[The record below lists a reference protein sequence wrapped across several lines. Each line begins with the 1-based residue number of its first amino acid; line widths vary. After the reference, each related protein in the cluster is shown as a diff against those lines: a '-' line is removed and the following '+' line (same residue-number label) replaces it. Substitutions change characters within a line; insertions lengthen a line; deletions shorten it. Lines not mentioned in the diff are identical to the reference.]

1 MCVCVCVC
9 VSVCRDRQRETESE
23 IFILSKEV
31 MTALSNLLCWI
42 KRPNKEAW

>member
-1 MCVCVCVC
+1 MC
-9 VSVCRDRQRETESE
+9 VSVYSETETESE

-31 MTALSNLLCWI
+31 MTALSDLLCWI